1 MAEDGAAYNHVRRI
15 DKVKVRVVNV
25 RVSDPGEFST
35 RAKVDTWAV
44 AAATYNMQVIPH
56 VPTVIAWLKSFPQT
70 TSECLGSLPRTNEH
84 RMHIADPC
92 FGSGTCTIGYS
103 RGCFAKDER
112 EKTQSTVHIM
122 DQCAW

>member
-1 MAEDGAAYNHVRRI
+1 MAEDGPAYNHVRRI

-70 TSECLGSLPRTNEH
+70 TSEWLTSLPRTSDCLTSCPQTSDVKAIGK
-84 RMHIADPC
+84 RM
-92 FGSGTCTIGYS
+92 GV
-103 RGCFAKDER
+103 R
-112 EKTQSTVHIM
+112 
-122 DQCAW
+122 